1 MDVSDLSG
9 RWALVTGAGS
19 GIGRATALAL
29 ARRGVHLALGDRD
42 ETGLAD
48 TARQAEALGR
58 RVLARPVDVA
68 DRGAMEAFAAAVH
81 AEVPAVDLLV
91 NNAGVALGAGFL
103 DTSLEDWDWIV
114 SINLMGVVHGCH
126 LFVPAMVDR
135 GAGGHVVNIASMAS
149 YTPGDGLNAYCT
161 TKYAVRGL
169 SECLRAEV
177 ARHGIGVTAVC
188 PGLINTRITRSM
200 AVRGPLGEDD
210 RERAIRL
217 FERRNYPPERVAE
230 NILRAIRRNRAVAPI
245 TPEAWVAWYLKRW
258 VPGLVHWAVRR
269 GSERVARERAQ
280 RSLRRAQTDQSE

>member
-1 MDVSDLSG
+1 MEVSDLSG
-9 RWALVTGAGS
+9 RWALVTGAAS

-29 ARRGVHLALGDRD
+29 AGRGADLVLGDRD
-42 ETGLAD
+42 EAGLAEA
-48 TARQAEALGR
+48 ARAAEARGR
-58 RVLARPVDVA
+58 RVLAWPVDVA
-68 DRGAMEAFAAAVH
+68 DRGAMERFAADVH

-103 DTSLEDWDWIV
+103 DTSLDDWDWIV

-126 LFVPAMVDR
+126 FFVPPMVER
-135 GAGGHVVNIASMAS
+135 GAGGHVVNIASMAG

-188 PGLINTRITRSM
+188 PGLINTSITRSM
-200 AVRGPLGEDD
+200 AVRGPLGDAD

-230 NILRAIRRNRAVAPI
+230 NILRAIHRNRAVAPI

-258 VPGLVHWAVRR
+258 VPGLVHWAVRK

-280 RSLRRAQTDQSE
+280 RSLRSAEGAQSE